1 MTVAAKFAVGAR
13 RVTPNMYQHNV
24 AITTAAPTIRIRLR
38 PSFVTGYCHGRDA
51 EQPDENGRAE
61 PRPAQD
67 LEALGC
73 CDHEHDRHERQ
84 HGGRPGEEDQQDGDA
99 DCQSGGCG
107 DDGVALGRLGNCLG
121 GRARRG
127 ARHAGGRRHADR
139 CRRLVVPSP
148 TGKGDPGAMRR
159 TSWPSGPRRRG
170 PGHLLVVVRLVVV
183 LLTACGRF
191 REAAGNVLKRD
202 PRRRPGHRP
211 RPQVPAQMS
220 LHREVEAE
228 GIRLVNPEPMI
239 VDGRSLVDDLGERDV
254 VVVPVRFDFR
264 ARPVPGRRASGRRRD
279 GRAGLGELLGSEGP
293 ANPAGLAAPAAA
305 TRRSRRSAASKSAK
319 TSSSSASS
327 AVPNEVRPGRS
338 TCSAE
343 SASPAGDGDT
353 RPAATPAST
362 PSIRAS
368 VQRPLV
374 SGVSSGRATVLDPV
388 LPARLLVGGR
398 DRADLRR
405 IDDVRLGTFVSI
417 FQNVDSLTPH
427 PK

>member
-121 GRARRG
+121 GRVPRE

-191 REAAGNVLKRD
+191 REAAGNVLSGILVVDPGIGRD
-202 PRRRPGHRP
+202 RRYRP
-211 RPQVPAQMS
+211 RCL

-228 GIRLVNPEPMI
+228 GIRLVDPEPMI

-254 VVVPVRFDFR
+254 VVVPVRFDFAPDR
-264 ARPVPGRRASGRRRD
+264 SRVGGRRVGEGMVEQDSGNFSGRRVPPIRQ
-279 GRAGLGELLGSEGP
+279 RWQ
-293 ANPAGLAAPAAA
+293 
-305 TRRSRRSAASKSAK
+305 RRQRRQ
-319 TSSSSASS
+319 
-327 AVPNEVRPGRS
+327 
-338 TCSAE
+338 
-343 SASPAGDGDT
+343 GD
-353 RPAATPAST
+353 R
-362 PSIRAS
+362 
-368 VQRPLV
+368 
-374 SGVSSGRATVLDPV
+374 
-388 LPARLLVGGR
+388 GGR
-398 DRADLRR
+398 GVEVGE
-405 IDDVRLGTFVSI
+405 DVVVLGI
-417 FQNVDSLTPH
+417 ECCA
-427 PK
+427 